1 MQSFLDVS
9 LIAVFGT
16 AVLLLLFIL
25 ISYLICSHRV
35 SSLEKE
41 NAKLK
46 EHIDATLKALSEQSI
61 KHTQD
66 LASLERKVKAANQ
79 SVQYLTDTQQ
89 DIFNRQKVL
98 NTSFDD
104 LQLKVEQQ
112 KKQFENN
119 SVENQPI
126 ILAKRLLA
134 EGMSVVEVAKKTSM
148 PTYEV
153 EMLAKVNNFSR
164 KSASLK
170 LESSALDKNID
181 EPVKVV
187 PSKEESPVIANA
199 RASLASHQVASM
211 KARDAYGIPS
221 KSNLRRPR

>member
-164 KSASLK
+164 KSAAILT
-170 LESSALDKNID
+170 I
-181 EPVKVV
+181 
-187 PSKEESPVIANA
+187 
-199 RASLASHQVASM
+199 
-211 KARDAYGIPS
+211 
-221 KSNLRRPR
+221 

>member
-1 MQSFLDVS
+1 
-9 LIAVFGT
+9 
-16 AVLLLLFIL
+16 
-25 ISYLICSHRV
+25 
-35 SSLEKE
+35 
-41 NAKLK
+41 
-46 EHIDATLKALSEQSI
+46 
-61 KHTQD
+61 
-66 LASLERKVKAANQ
+66 
-79 SVQYLTDTQQ
+79 
-89 DIFNRQKVL
+89 
-98 NTSFDD
+98 
-104 LQLKVEQQ
+104 
-112 KKQFENN
+112 
-119 SVENQPI
+119 
-126 ILAKRLLA
+126 
-134 EGMSVVEVAKKTSM
+134 MSVVEVAKKTSM

-187 PSKEESPVIANA
+187 PSKEESPVFANA